1 MGTRQSPESHQSSE
15 QHHIDADLAGKNIL
29 NHALEVREQL
39 GTMCAIEYLKSNNVD
54 SERIFRMLRNQ
65 RA

>member
-1 MGTRQSPESHQSSE
+1 MGTRQSPEPRQPSG
-15 QHHIDADLAGKNIL
+15 QHRIDDDLAGMNIL

-54 SERIFRMLRNQ
+54 SEQIFRTLRNQ
-65 RA
+65 RG